1 MALRGDLHLI
11 ERLDHISRLKEGRW
25 ISGYCYWELSEFER
39 SAVRRVFLHRTKAE
53 PAHWGGSVVDVL
65 PAADFCELATKHE
78 TDPAGRWV
86 LVVIPDIAAK
96 GVPWQGADHQM
107 GYKSLV

>member
-11 ERLDHISRLKEGRW
+11 ERLDHVSRLKDGRW
-25 ISGYCYWELSEFER
+25 LSGYWELSEFER

-53 PAHWGGSVVDVL
+53 PAHWGGTVVDLL
-65 PAADFCELATKHE
+65 PASDFIELAKKHE

-86 LVVIPDIAAK
+86 LVVVPDISAK
-96 GVPWQGADHQM
+96 GVTWQGADYQM
-107 GYKSLV
+107 AYKSLV